1 MLTKIKNQK
10 SKINFG
16 KLEIKMSI
24 TCISK
29 KIKDINHIY
38 QKSKCQSHQSNVKM
52 SISYNQKLKINLILI

>member
-24 TCISK
+24 TCIAKKNKRYQSYISK
-29 KIKDINHIY
+29 I
-38 QKSKCQSHQSNVKM
+38 KM
-52 SISYNQKLKINLILI
+52 SITSIKCQNVNLIQSKIKN

>member
-24 TCISK
+24 TCIAK

-38 QKSKCQSHQSNVKM
+38 QKSKCQSHTIKN
-52 SISYNQKLKINLILI
+52 